1 MAKKKEIK
9 TNAMRILDK
18 NKIKNEDLTPSQRR
32 KNASKAG
39 KASAKKRQQNKTFK
53 EIINKFLDGQVSD
66 ERLKQQM
73 IDFGFADKEVS
84 NKSCAVFALWKE
96 AIKGNTKAFELLRDT
111 IGEKPQDKV
120 NISGEVNNPFS
131 GMSTEELRKI
141 LNE

>member
-1 MAKKKEIK
+1 MANEQ
-9 TNAMRILDK
+9 NL
-18 NKIKNEDLTPSQRR
+18 IKNEDLTPSQRR

-73 IDFGFADKEVS
+73 IEFGFADKEVS

-96 AIKGNTKAFELLRDT
+96 AIKGNTKAFELMRDT
-111 IGEKPQDKV
+111 IGEKPIEQIQ
-120 NISGEVNNPFS
+120 NINPPVINIERP
-131 GMSTEELRKI
+131 TDD
-141 LNE
+141 

>member
-1 MAKKKEIK
+1 M
-9 TNAMRILDK
+9 TNIQNL
-18 NKIKNEDLTPSQRR
+18 IKNEDLTPEQRR

-111 IGEKPQDKV
+111 IGEKPIEQIQ
-120 NISGEVNNPFS
+120 NINPPVINI
-131 GMSTEELRKI
+131 ERPKDD
-141 LNE
+141 